1 MCFSS
6 SSSFLLLLFL
16 VDNKPN
22 DKIQHWVASVGRVL
36 ILTNEHFAR
45 LWPTWWGLLYN
56 LQIRTK
62 QQLSQTQSRS
72 RSWTRATLN
81 YGFHSFGSASL
92 VRFVWRWPQT
102 NQLTAINLTSVAN
115 MEGLSRV
122 SLDYLTFNF
131 WLHGG
136 IGERGREGT
145 PLAKCSARA
154 VSKLLSQITR
164 ISDAT
169 RSTGFSVLLKLRCQM
184 LECFYFSIST
194 STSTFISTL
203 SLLLFSFYMYFYFE
217 WISVAIKHLVA
228 APASQTTL
236 LNHINSSA

>member
-1 MCFSS
+1 MNILLVSGRPGGVFYIIYKFGLSS
-6 SSSFLLLLFL
+6 NWVRLGVAVEVGLGLRLIMASIVLALL
-16 VDNKPN
+16 
-22 DKIQHWVASVGRVL
+22 
-36 ILTNEHFAR
+36 
-45 LWPTWWGLLYN
+45 
-56 LQIRTK
+56 
-62 QQLSQTQSRS
+62 
-72 RSWTRATLN
+72 
-81 YGFHSFGSASL
+81 L
-92 VRFVWRWPQT
+92 VRFVWLWPQT
-102 NQLTAINLTSVAN
+102 NQLTAINLTSVAS

-131 WLHGG
+131 WLQGG
-136 IGERGREGT
+136 EWREGT
-145 PLAKCSARA
+145 ALAKCSARA

-217 WISVAIKHLVA
+217 WISVAMKL
-228 APASQTTL
+228 TL
-236 LNHINSSA
+236 GSARIADNSTKSHKFLGLMNTSLKMNTHAYICR